1 MTNPIE
7 RLAERYH
14 GRVDEK
20 SDAIIVLFNNP
31 AEARECAEEL
41 ECSTQHKVSLCG
53 CAITIEAERFLEQ
66 LRCAGL

>member
-7 RLAERYH
+7 KLAERYH

-20 SDAIIVLFNNP
+20 SDAIVVLFNTP

-41 ECSTQHKVSLCG
+41 EYSTQHKVSLCD
-53 CAITIEAERFLEQ
+53 CAVTIEAERFLEQ
-66 LRCAGL
+66 LRRAGL